1 MPLLF
6 SRLCDL
12 FHDLELIT
20 QPDPPL
26 LPTVVQQNSRARISQ
41 WIRSLDTR
49 DTTTDIDRVALL
61 SAIFP
66 KKRTDRVYSL
76 QADSLSKKL
85 RRILCLGL
93 GRWELLDQW
102 KKPGRGDLGECVLRA
117 LKEAENPPTS
127 KHVTVEEVDRILAG
141 IAKGNRFSAPRVR
154 NATIE
159 EMDVDT
165 GLKSLYLRMQSREAK
180 WLTRMI
186 LKDYSPLDIPA
197 ALVYRCI
204 DPQLPIMMKLHDNF
218 EDAIKMLTDSGI
230 DFDQSALKPQIGVK
244 VGRPSYYPARGIKH
258 AVQTIKGRKMSVE
271 KKYDGE
277 YCQIHVDLRNP
288 NSPFQFFSKSGKD
301 STADRAGLHK
311 TLRHCL
317 RIGSEECVITEK
329 CILEGEM
336 VVWSDRNIG
345 ILDFCKIRKH
355 VSRTGSFL
363 GTSADSQP
371 HPWEHL
377 MIIIFDVLLL
387 DDHSLLPVPH
397 ASRRKLLEQLI
408 TPIPGRAALAVQR
421 ELDFSKPRA
430 PVELQKYFAQA
441 IASRWEGLV
450 LKPSDEPY
458 FGPAKRVPNTYPSCW
473 LKMKKD
479 YIKGLGDTADFA
491 VVGAGY
497 DVQEAS
503 RRGDKRLNWTHFH
516 IGCLKNKGAV
526 VNLHAKPEYIVLDV
540 VTHCVNPK
548 DMTWLNQHGQFRALD
563 IGSAECSDKY
573 DFAMTPAITPKMSV
587 AFRQPFVLEVLGGGF
602 DRPPNADYFRLRWP
616 RLVKIHQD
624 RDWKDCITMEE
635 LQVKA
640 QEALAVPVDEDLP
653 EEIETWQTKLDAADR
668 GKKGKRMTWD
678 DSQYEESEDSEVETE
693 RSPTHAAPCSSNR
706 ARSKRSGA
714 VPLVRKDTD
723 EMSTG
728 EQRLPTGEVTHRR
741 TSQAS
746 MTSTASRSSLPTPP
760 TSSPARKDPIV
771 GLPNKPCPTGSPSLH
786 RKRKSEVTA
795 VDEVS
800 TPTKRKRT
808 KEKAVSCSR
817 QLSEVPKTPAISK
830 KRKSDVIAFDD
841 DTSTPPKRQCSR
853 DNTAVKPLCEIVNSA
868 SRSNLATSTRIEGRT
883 TERFLVP
890 KIPAMSDARFLPK
903 ARRQS
908 WRPIVSPCSTP
919 RETTAS
925 ACSTQTTSVSSH
937 QTIEHSNKSCSPQ
950 PKPPNINSPTASK
963 NDAPTY
969 KELPNLLHHR
979 VMLSES
985 VSLTQQTLIH
995 DRIRTI
1001 IPQPTTTP
1009 TLSPSPAAFPPTP
1022 PPTNPS
1028 NPEEIILLIDPSP
1041 NEIPPNSLLLSTLT
1055 RSYHRLF
1062 GPSTSI
1068 AIWNSRILKLS
1079 PTASSPKTQQLY
1091 IGTMTLD
1098 APRRE
1103 VVSHWRTGS
1112 TTREPLVPCRVP
1124 NLLKYPSMLSLCV
1137 ATNPE
1142 VYERYLAGRFGHLL
1156 QLPYPCVRGYVT
1168 NTMPVGAGVR
1178 KAVLMVDSFR
1188 MRESRECIE
1197 AVAGWLPGS
1206 GCERVE
1212 VWHWEI
1218 LKIIEEREMDTRN
1231 GERMGFAGR
1240 DGEVGGKELEDRRRV
1255 EECYFGAIRLVDE
1268 SKRSV
1273 EGDVKTY
1280 WPDGI
1285 ATHYRVTEDGEVEVM
1300 GQSGL

>member
-20 QPDPPL
+20 QRDPPL
-26 LPTVVQQNSRARISQ
+26 PPKVVQQTSRARITQ
-41 WIRSLDTR
+41 WITSLDTR
-49 DTTTDIDRVALL
+49 DAATDIDRVALL
-61 SAIFP
+61 SAVFP

-154 NATIE
+154 NATNDE
-159 EMDVDT
+159 VDTDT
-165 GLKSLYLRMQSREAK
+165 GLRSLYLRMQSREAK

-218 EDAIKMLTDSGI
+218 EDAIKMLTESSMDL
-230 DFDQSALKPQIGVK
+230 DQSALKPQIGVK

-277 YCQIHVDLRNP
+277 YCQIHVDLRNS

-301 STADRAGLHK
+301 STADRAGLHR
-311 TLRHCL
+311 TLRDCL
-317 RIGSEECVITEK
+317 RIGSEDCAITEK
-329 CILEGEM
+329 CIVEGEM
-336 VVWSDRNIG
+336 VVWSDRNSG

-363 GTSADSQP
+363 GTFADSQP

-491 VVGAGY
+491 VIGAGY

-516 IGCLKNKGAV
+516 IGCLKNKAAV
-526 VNLHAKPEYIVLDV
+526 VNLHAKPEYVVLDV

-635 LQVKA
+635 LQLKA
-640 QEALAVPVDEDLP
+640 QEALAVPVDEDLS

-668 GKKGKRMTWD
+668 GKKWKRMTWD

-693 RSPTHAAPCSSNR
+693 RSSAHAAPSSSNR
-706 ARSKRSGA
+706 ARSKRSAA
-714 VPLVRKDTD
+714 VPLVRMDTD
-723 EMSTG
+723 EMSPG

-746 MTSTASRSSLPTPP
+746 MTSTASGSSLPTPP
-760 TSSPARKDPIV
+760 TSSPAHKDSTVGSPDAQSPI
-771 GLPNKPCPTGSPSLH
+771 GSPSLQ

-795 VDEVS
+795 IDEVS
-800 TPTKRKRT
+800 TPPKRKRT
-808 KEKAVSCSR
+808 KEKAASRSR
-817 QLSEVPKTPAISK
+817 QLSELPKTPAVSK
-830 KRKSDVIAFDD
+830 KPKSDVIAIDD
-841 DTSTPPKRQCSR
+841 DTNDTSISPKRQSSR

-868 SRSNLATSTRIEGRT
+868 SRSNLATSTRVEAT
-883 TERFLVP
+883 TTKRFLVP

-903 ARRQS
+903 ARRQP
-908 WRPIVSPCSTP
+908 WRPIISPCSTP
-919 RETTAS
+919 RETTVS
-925 ACSTQTTSVSSH
+925 ECSTQTTSVSSH
-937 QTIEHSNKSCSPQ
+937 HTIEHSHKGCSSQ
-950 PKPPNINSPTASK
+950 PKPPNINSPTTSK
-963 NDAPTY
+963 NDASTY

-985 VSLTQQTLIH
+985 VFLTQQTLIH

-1001 IPQPTTTP
+1001 IPLPTTTP
-1009 TLSPSPAAFPPTP
+1009 SPSPSPTAFPQP

-1041 NEIPPNSLLLSTLT
+1041 NEIPSNSLLLDTLT
-1055 RSYHRLF
+1055 RSYLRLF
-1062 GPSTSI
+1062 TPSTSI
-1068 AIWNSRILKLS
+1068 AIWNSRILKL
-1079 PTASSPKTQQLY
+1079 PHRLLPQNPPAVH
-1091 IGTMTLD
+1091 
-1098 APRRE
+1098 R
-1103 VVSHWRTGS
+1103 HH
-1112 TTREPLVPCRVP
+1112 EP
-1124 NLLKYPSMLSLCV
+1124 
-1137 ATNPE
+1137 
-1142 VYERYLAGRFGHLL
+1142 GRF
-1156 QLPYPCVRGYVT
+1156 PAR
-1168 NTMPVGAGVR
+1168 
-1178 KAVLMVDSFR
+1178 
-1188 MRESRECIE
+1188 SRL
-1197 AVAGWLPGS
+1197 ALAHRLHDARTARSLPG
-1206 GCERVE
+1206 
-1212 VWHWEI
+1212 
-1218 LKIIEEREMDTRN
+1218 
-1231 GERMGFAGR
+1231 
-1240 DGEVGGKELEDRRRV
+1240 
-1255 EECYFGAIRLVDE
+1255 
-1268 SKRSV
+1268 
-1273 EGDVKTY
+1273 
-1280 WPDGI
+1280 P
-1285 ATHYRVTEDGEVEVM
+1285 
-1300 GQSGL
+1300 